1 MKNRTQQASVSAA
14 VSGGAGALLLLLFGL
29 FVSACGGEEAA
40 EEAVSWPE
48 LVAFDEIAYVAD
60 GYARTG
66 DLSAVVSARTEL
78 LETGRLVTTAT
89 IPSNAADRSQV
100 EATLGDLRSLVEGLA
115 GDQDEEALSSLV
127 LGMHPV
133 IEELMKAAGMPHVH
147 ANEGPKGGFRFPVF
161 GADGQQV
168 GTAEIKLH
176 DDAGDLEVWLTR
188 GGHGGDPWRLP
199 VGQTLAL
206 SFSDLERDVTLAV
219 RDAERNEDES
229 GAATVVDGTTDDF
242 VFPGSTDADASWL
255 MGADFAAKVELRVE
269 EATTGSFVL
278 RPHVH

>member
-1 MKNRTQQASVSAA
+1 MQHRTQHAPISVAL
-14 VSGGAGALLLLLFGL
+14 SGGAGVLLLLLGF
-29 FVSACGGEEAA
+29 FVSACGGDGATDE
-40 EEAVSWPE
+40 VVVWPE
-48 LVAFDEIAYVAD
+48 LAAFDEIAYVAD
-60 GYARTG
+60 GHARTG
-66 DLSAVVSARTEL
+66 DLSAVASARAQL
-78 LETGRLVTTAT
+78 LEAGLLVTIAT
-89 IPSNAADRSQV
+89 IPSNAADRTQA

-115 GDQDEEALSSLV
+115 VDQDEEALSSLV

-133 IEELMKAAGMPHVH
+133 IEELMKAVGMPHVH

-161 GADGQQV
+161 GADGVQV

-188 GGHGGDPWRLP
+188 GGYGGDPWRLP
-199 VGQTLAL
+199 VGRTLAL
-206 SFSDLERDVTLAV
+206 SFPDLERDVTLAV

-229 GAATVVDGTTDDF
+229 GAVTVVDGTTDYF
-242 VFPGSTDADASWL
+242 VFPGSSDADASWL

-278 RPHVH
+278 RPHVQ